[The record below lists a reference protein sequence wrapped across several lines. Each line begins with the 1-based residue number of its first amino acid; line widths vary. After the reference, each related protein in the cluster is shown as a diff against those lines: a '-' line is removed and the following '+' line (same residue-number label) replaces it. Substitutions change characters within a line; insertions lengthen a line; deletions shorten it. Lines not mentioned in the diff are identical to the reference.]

1 MIHIPTWV
9 DNLLL
14 LVAFVVVSQQY
25 RIVDSPR
32 RILNVRFGV
41 MVACG
46 ALMVLAA
53 MVNRQGSWLS
63 LGLFVATLLCVA
75 ATIQLQRAMPPKR
88 AKH

>member
-41 MVACG
+41 MVACA

-53 MVNRQGSWLS
+53 IFNGSRTWLS
-63 LGLFVATLLCVA
+63 LGLFVAALLCVA
-75 ATIQLQRAMPPKR
+75 VTIQLQRSMPPKP
-88 AKH
+88 AQH